1 MSDAIVITVIGLAMV
16 VAMEYVAWFV
26 HKYLMHGPLWFL
38 HKSHHRPRRGWFEL
52 NDTFGLFFSAVS
64 ILLIYF
70 GLRGYPPLLGM
81 GLGMVG
87 YGVIYFLVHD
97 VLVHRRVRHVFVPR
111 SGYLRRIYQAHR
123 MHHAL
128 ETKHGAVSFG
138 FVYAPPAERLKAEL
152 GAGVAAR
159 ALEGDGIEPRA
170 NRPQ

>member
-1 MSDAIVITVIGLAMV
+1 MSDWVLILVTCLMTIGV
-16 VAMEYVAWFV
+16 MEYVAWVV

-38 HKSHHRPRRGWFEL
+38 HKSHHRPRSGWFEL

-64 ILLIYF
+64 IALIYF
-70 GLRGYPPLLGM
+70 GLRGHPVMLGI

-138 FVYAPPAERLKAEL
+138 FVYAPPPEKLKAEL
-152 GAGVAAR
+152 GANVAAK
-159 ALEGDGIEPRA
+159 ALEGDWH
-170 NRPQ
+170 